1 MSKEIV
7 AINRFGWEATRIMFG
22 WDLGRRCNYDCSY
35 CPSHRHNN
43 YSPHASI
50 KDLVYTFEKL
60 SRYRQVMAEISSIN
74 EFTVSITGGEP
85 ASNPIFWKFCE
96 EMNAIDPL
104 VKVGITTNGTIPKK
118 QYEKIDQYVQTMT
131 VSYHCEADDKL
142 KKNVVDAI
150 LYIHHQTNTYINVN
164 VMFHSNA
171 EYFQECLDLC
181 FLLEDEGVN
190 FVPRI
195 IGEDQ
200 GSEGKVKDDKE
211 FHSYTNEQSEIFTT
225 YYEQLKNPQA
235 EKASFRNSISVPKID
250 TSPVV
255 QMATRNEIGRPCCGG
270 IAFNTLPENNYKP
283 ESTPQSRVRDLGT
296 LGPVSYIDS
305 LDWDETRYLKTS
317 KFKDWSCLVH
327 LFLPHLQQETRMIYA
342 HQTCQANEFGRQGPL
357 CTIETFDAY
366 IDRMASGD
374 IPVMKCP
381 NQVCNCGLCT
391 PKSKHRPIVD
401 AMVNKLFTNIQVS

>member
-1 MSKEIV
+1 MNNEIV
-7 AINRFGWEATRIMFG
+7 AINRFGWEASRIMFG

-43 YSPHASI
+43 YSPHASLD
-50 KDLVYTFEKL
+50 DLVYTFKKL
-60 SRYRQVMAEISSIN
+60 SRYRQVMAEISNID

-85 ASNPIFWKFCE
+85 AANPVFWKFCK

-104 VKVGITTNGTIPKK
+104 VKVGVTTNGTIPKK
-118 QYEKIDQYVQTMT
+118 HYENIDQYVETMT
-131 VSYHCEADDKL
+131 ISYHCEADDKL
-142 KKNVVDAI
+142 KKSVIDAI
-150 LYIHHQTNTYINVN
+150 LYITKNTNTYVNVN

-200 GSEGKVKDDKE
+200 GTDGKKKSDKE
-211 FHSYTNEQSEIFTT
+211 FHSYTKEQTEIFTT
-225 YYEQLKNPQA
+225 YYQQLQNPQA
-235 EKASFRNSISVPKID
+235 EKASFRNSISAPKID
-250 TSPVV
+250 TSAVT

-270 IAFNTLPENNYKP
+270 ITFNTITEEKL
-283 ESTPQSRVRDLGT
+283 ESSNKVA
-296 LGPVSYIDS
+296 GPLNYIDS
-305 LDWDETRYLKTS
+305 LEWDETKFLQTS
-317 KFKDWSCLVH
+317 KFKNWSCLVH

-366 IDRMASGD
+366 IDRMAGGD

-381 NQVCNCGLCT
+381 NNICNCGICT
-391 PKSKHRPIVD
+391 PKSKHKPIVD
-401 AMVNKLFTNIQVS
+401 AMVKKLFTKIPVT

>member
-1 MSKEIV
+1 M
-7 AINRFGWEATRIMFG
+7 
-22 WDLGRRCNYDCSY
+22 
-35 CPSHRHNN
+35 
-43 YSPHASI
+43 
-50 KDLVYTFEKL
+50 KDLVYTFQKI
-60 SRYRQVMAEISSIN
+60 SRYRQVMAEISSLS

-131 VSYHCEADDKL
+131 ISYHCEADDKL

-150 LYIHHQTNTYINVN
+150 LYITKNTNTYVNVN

-235 EKASFRNSISVPKID
+235 EQTSFRNSISVPKTD
-250 TSPVV
+250 TSPII
-255 QMATRNEIGRPCCGG
+255 QMADRNQIGRPCCGG
-270 IAFNTLPENNYKP
+270 ITFNTVTEENLASSNTVP
-283 ESTPQSRVRDLGT
+283 
-296 LGPVSYIDS
+296 GPSNYIDS
-305 LDWDETRYLKTS
+305 LEWDETKYLQTS

-381 NQVCNCGLCT
+381 NNICNCGICT
-391 PKSKHRPIVD
+391 PKSKHKPIVD
-401 AMVNKLFTNIQVS
+401 AMVKKLFTNIQVT